1 MHKTWDQF
9 AHSLIRFSETERIL
23 IKKAF
28 DLSVSSHAGQMRASG
43 DPYITHPI
51 AVAEK
56 LITLKLDAPAIA
68 AALLHDVLEDTE
80 LTKEEVERELGSEV
94 AFLVESLTKFDRVR
108 YRGFERA
115 AESMRKMFLAVAEDI
130 RVVIIKLADRL
141 HNMHTLGALA
151 PEKQKR
157 IATETLEIYAPLAYR
172 LGMGEMKGE
181 LEDLAFPIIYPVEAK
196 KLAADVKKILPT
208 RTEYVARV
216 APLVERELHAGG
228 VSHASVNFREK
239 HYYSLWKK
247 LQRYDNDISRIT
259 DLVALRIIVD
269 TVEQCYQALGIIHAA
284 WRPVPGRIKDY
295 ISMPKPNG
303 YQSLHTT
310 VFCEDDIMAEF
321 QIRTRAMHEAAE
333 FGVTAHWAYVEG
345 GKPKAGVKVAEEKIA
360 WIHKLQ
366 EWQRDF
372 AEGASNEEFVE
383 ALKIDFFRDR
393 IFVLTP
399 RGEVIDLPEGATPID
414 FAYHVHSEIGDHMT
428 GAKVNGKMVP
438 FTYALASGD
447 TTEVITAKNAKPN
460 PDWLTIA
467 RSSVARGH
475 IRAALRR
482 MGIEPVTIRRSNAR
496 AIKYSTLK
504 ITRVSRVGLLKEIVT
519 LLTREK
525 INMQKTDADAKNPI
539 MTIECS
545 IPKSCDTKKL
555 IARLRR
561 IKGVKEVELIP

>member
-9 AHSLIRFSETERIL
+9 ASTLTRFSDAERAL

-43 DPYITHPI
+43 DPYITHPV

-115 AESMRKMFLAVAEDI
+115 AESMRKMFLAVAQDI

-141 HNMHTLGALA
+141 HNMHTIGALA

-157 IATETLEIYAPLAYR
+157 ISAETLEIYAPLAYR

-181 LEDLAFPIIYPVEAK
+181 LEDLAFPIIYPAEAK
-196 KLAADVKKILPT
+196 KLANDVKKILPQ
-208 RTEYVARV
+208 RTEYVSRV
-216 APLVERELHAGG
+216 APIVERELGAGG
-228 VSHASVNFREK
+228 VAHFTVNFREK

-247 LQRYDNDISRIT
+247 LQRYDNDLSRIA

-269 TVEQCYQALGIIHAA
+269 TVEQCYQALGIIHAT

-310 VFCEDDIMAEF
+310 VFCEDDIVAEF

-333 FGVTAHWAYVEG
+333 VGVTAHWAYVEG
-345 GKPKAGVKVAEEKIA
+345 GKNKAGVKVAEEKIA
-360 WIHKLQ
+360 WIRKLQ
-366 EWQRDF
+366 EWQQDF
-372 AEGASNEEFVE
+372 AEGASNEDFVE
-383 ALKIDFFRDR
+383 ALKIDFFKDR

-414 FAYHVHSEIGDHMT
+414 FAYHVHSEIGDRMT

-447 TTEVITAKNAKPN
+447 TAEVITAKNAKPK

-467 RSSVARGH
+467 RSTVARGH
-475 IRAALRR
+475 IRVALRR
-482 MGIEPVTIRRSNAR
+482 MGIEPVTVRKSNAR
-496 AIKYSTLK
+496 APKHSTLK

-519 LLTREK
+519 LLTKEK
-525 INMQKTDADAKNPI
+525 INMQKTDADAQNPV
-539 MTIECS
+539 MTIECI
-545 IPKSCDTKKL
+545 IPKACDTKKL
-555 IARLRR
+555 TTRLRR
-561 IKGVKEVELIP
+561 IKGVKLVELTP